1 MTKQVRVDLTS
12 EKIQT
17 AYKKVI
23 RRRARVAHE
32 KTKYWD
38 ARYKAFIKSGFTEDE
53 AYWGCKNGLSLGSKQ
68 VQKLMAH
75 RKNQVKWRM
84 KEFGMSWEMAV
95 EESAQ
100 DLENKLQNKGEELNL
115 FKEISP

>member
-1 MTKQVRVDLTS
+1 MTKQTS
-12 EKIQT
+12 DKTQT
-17 AYKKVI
+17 AFKKVI

-32 KTKYWD
+32 KNKYWN
-38 ARYKAFIKSGFTEDE
+38 ARYKAFIASGFTDDE
-53 AYWGCKNGLSLGSKQ
+53 AYWGCKNGLTLGSKQ
-68 VQKLMAH
+68 VEKLMAH

-84 KEFGMSWEMAV
+84 KEFGMTWEMAV

-100 DLENKLQNKGEELNL
+100 DLENSLKSKNEDMNL